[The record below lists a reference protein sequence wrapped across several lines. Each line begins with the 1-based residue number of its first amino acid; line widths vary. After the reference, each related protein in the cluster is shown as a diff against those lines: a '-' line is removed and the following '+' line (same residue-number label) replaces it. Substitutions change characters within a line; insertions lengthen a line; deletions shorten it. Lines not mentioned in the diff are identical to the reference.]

1 MADKTAPEPAGSAN
15 EPTPVTDMPPFEMDA
30 QTRQLLTQ
38 MQEMQAQIDA
48 LRASQPAPPNLVS
61 AAVRDLTDHLNAR
74 AAQYPDVNFSEV
86 WDAVKTL
93 AEDAAHHPSE
103 VASLVKE
110 TVHELADLHPGKEF
124 GYLRQLATGFVKEN
138 LKALAGI

>member
-1 MADKTAPEPAGSAN
+1 MTDAVEPDPNGAADNS
-15 EPTPVTDMPPFEMDA
+15 TPVADMPPFEMDA
-30 QTRQLLTQ
+30 QTRQLLAQ
-38 MQEMQAQIDA
+38 MQAMQEQIDA
-48 LRASQPAPPNLVS
+48 LRATQPTPPNLVS

-74 AAQYPDVNFSEV
+74 SAQYPDVDFSEV
-86 WDAVKTL
+86 WASVKTL

-110 TVHELADLHPGKEF
+110 TVHELADMHPGHEF
-124 GYLRQLATGFVKEN
+124 HYLRQLATNFVKTN

>member
-1 MADKTAPEPAGSAN
+1 MTDAVEPAPDQPADNS
-15 EPTPVTDMPPFEMDA
+15 TPVADMPPFEMDA
-30 QTRQLLTQ
+30 QTRQLLAQ

-48 LRASQPAPPNLVS
+48 LRATQPAPPNLVS

-74 AAQYPDVNFSEV
+74 AAQYPAVDFSEV
-86 WDAVKTL
+86 WSAVKSLT
-93 AEDAAHHPSE
+93 EDAAHHPAE

-110 TVHELADLHPGKEF
+110 TVHELVDMHPGHEF
-124 GYLRQLATGFVKEN
+124 AYLRQLATGFVKTN